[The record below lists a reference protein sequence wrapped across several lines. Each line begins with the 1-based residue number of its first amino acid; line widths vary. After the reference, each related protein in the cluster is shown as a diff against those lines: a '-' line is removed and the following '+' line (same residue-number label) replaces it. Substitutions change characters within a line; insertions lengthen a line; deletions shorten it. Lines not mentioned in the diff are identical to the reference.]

1 MAKVEAK
8 TRKSVRPAKTSTS
21 HRNTAKTAV
30 TKQAKP
36 KSRSKPRNT
45 PRNPVVEKPSSLS
58 ASIAKAEPTQQLANV
73 ARQLRTWSDT
83 AIGLVGPVADMSLK
97 MATTKMKSSGNSAP
111 VRKAG
116 ALIDRAREAAG
127 LTVQDVSQ
135 AVNLRDKDLI
145 EQAEGGKIRLSFE
158 VILRLA
164 SVYGRHDPM
173 SFIMKITRVSN
184 PELWKMMENLGVGKL
199 AVQSAR
205 EREFVNIYR
214 SSDAARKLSETE
226 FTAVLKLVN
235 AAFEMALAFMQ
246 TVSTEQRS

>member
-1 MAKVEAK
+1 
-8 TRKSVRPAKTSTS
+8 
-21 HRNTAKTAV
+21 
-30 TKQAKP
+30 
-36 KSRSKPRNT
+36 
-45 PRNPVVEKPSSLS
+45 
-58 ASIAKAEPTQQLANV
+58 
-73 ARQLRTWSDT
+73 
-83 AIGLVGPVADMSLK
+83 
-97 MATTKMKSSGNSAP
+97 
-111 VRKAG
+111 
-116 ALIDRAREAAG
+116 
-127 LTVQDVSQ
+127 
-135 AVNLRDKDLI
+135 
-145 EQAEGGKIRLSFE
+145 

-214 SSDAARKLSETE
+214 SSDAARKLNETE

-246 TVSTEQRS
+246 TVSSEQRS